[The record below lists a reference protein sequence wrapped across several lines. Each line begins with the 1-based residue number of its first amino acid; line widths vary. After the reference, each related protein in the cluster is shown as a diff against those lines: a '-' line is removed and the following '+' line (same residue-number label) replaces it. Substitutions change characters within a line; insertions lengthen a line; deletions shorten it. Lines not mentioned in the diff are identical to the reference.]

1 MRWELSCRAAGELG
15 VGSWPFGADV
25 SCTIGQIDPMS
36 RPIAVF
42 PGTFDPITVGHV
54 SIVERALPL
63 FDRIYIGM
71 GVNNTKKTMFAQ
83 EQRLAW
89 INTVFAQHPQVEAIA
104 FEGLT
109 VELCKRV
116 GAQFIVRGLRNSTD
130 HGYERSIAL
139 MNQQLAG
146 VETIFLPSM
155 PEHAHISSTIVREL
169 IANKAD
175 VSALVPMDMR
185 LTV

>member
-1 MRWELSCRAAGELG
+1 
-15 VGSWPFGADV
+15 
-25 SCTIGQIDPMS
+25 MS

-42 PGTFDPITVGHV
+42 PGTFDPITLGHV

-63 FDRIYIGM
+63 FERIIVGM
-71 GVNNTKKTMFAQ
+71 GVNSSKRTMFSP
-83 EQRLAW
+83 EERTAW
-89 INTVFAQHPQVEAIA
+89 INEAFIGHPQVEVVP

-109 VELCKRV
+109 VDLCRRV
-116 GAQFIVRGLRNSTD
+116 GADFILRGLRNSTD

-139 MNQQLAG
+139 MNRQLTG
-146 VETIFLPSM
+146 VETIFLPSA

-175 VSALVPMDMR
+175 VSALIPMR
-185 LTV
+185 LPQR

>member
-1 MRWELSCRAAGELG
+1 MN
-15 VGSWPFGADV
+15 
-25 SCTIGQIDPMS
+25 
-36 RPIAVF
+36 RPVAVF

-54 SIVERALPL
+54 SIVLRALPL
-63 FDRIYIGM
+63 FDRIIIGM
-71 GVNNTKKTMFAQ
+71 GVNNTKKTMFAH
-83 EQRLAW
+83 EERMAW
-89 INTVFAQHPQVEAIA
+89 IAEAFKDEPKVEAMA

-116 GAQFIVRGLRNSTD
+116 GAGFIVRGLRNSTD

-139 MNQQLAG
+139 TNRQLAG
-146 VETIFLPSM
+146 VETIFLPAA

-175 VSALVPMDMR
+175 VSALVPMVMGR
-185 LTV
+185 R

>member
-1 MRWELSCRAAGELG
+1 
-15 VGSWPFGADV
+15 
-25 SCTIGQIDPMS
+25 MS

-54 SIVERALPL
+54 SIVRRAMPM
-63 FDRIYIGM
+63 FAKIIVGM
-71 GVNNTKKTMFAQ
+71 GVNTTKKTMFTA

-89 INTVFAQHPQVEAIA
+89 INDVFSNDGGEVEVMT

-109 VELCKRV
+109 VDLCKRV
-116 GAQFIVRGLRNSTD
+116 GATYIVRGLRNSTD

-139 MNQQLAG
+139 MNRAMSG
-146 VETIFLPSM
+146 VETIFLPSA

-175 VSALVPMDMR
+175 VSALVPMDLGLLR
-185 LTV
+185 K

>member
-1 MRWELSCRAAGELG
+1 
-15 VGSWPFGADV
+15 
-25 SCTIGQIDPMS
+25 MS

-54 SIVERALPL
+54 SIVQRALPL
-63 FDRIYIGM
+63 FDRIIIGM
-71 GVNNTKKTMFAQ
+71 GVNNTKKTMFEH
-83 EQRLAW
+83 EQRLTW
-89 INTVFAQHPQVEAIA
+89 IRSAFRNEPRIEAVA

-116 GAQFIVRGLRNSTD
+116 GAGFIVRGLRNSTD

-139 MNQQLAG
+139 MNRQLAG
-146 VETIFLPSM
+146 VETIFLPSAS
-155 PEHAHISSTIVREL
+155 EHAHISSTIVREL

-175 VSALVPMDMR
+175 VSAFVPMDLSGHLR
-185 LTV
+185 